1 MKIDPSG
8 NFVIENYQK
17 KCTFSSFLPGIAG
30 KFGIPIWAFYV
41 NRGQGIASFGIENKD
56 NAILEF
62 LPANKSYQ
70 SVTYK
75 GFRTFIKFK
84 DNCGITKIY
93 EPFTKINQK
102 INSKMIIAPHS
113 LTIEEINKE
122 YQFAI
127 KIKYFILPN
136 ENFGALVRRISL
148 KNLAAQEREV
158 EILDGLPEVVP
169 YGLSNSALKEV
180 SQTMA
185 AWCRVYN
192 LENKIP
198 LYRVK
203 ATTADSPEIYKIVKS
218 HFCLSYTD
226 ENNILTPMVD
236 PQVIFG
242 EDTSFQLPIN
252 FIDKEL
258 SDYQGEQ
265 MTENR
270 FPSAMSAYKVKI
282 NGGLSTTLNS
292 LFGHISNENKLV
304 EIKEQVTQ
312 DGYLDRKERESEI
325 IHYKLIDNIFTKSN
339 IPEFDYYCRQ
349 TYLDNLLRGG
359 FPIKISQDGKI
370 NNIYSRKHGDLERD
384 YNFFHL
390 EASYYS
396 QGNGNY
402 RDVNQNRR
410 SDNIFNPQ
418 VKDHNIK
425 TFANL
430 IQADGYNPLVI
441 KGRKYYLTQKA
452 REKVIEFVRND
463 YQDQFY
469 ERLKKPF
476 TPGELTSFINDY
488 NIKLYNI
495 DLEQFVETVIT
506 ISYSTIEA
514 GFGEGYWIDHWTYLL
529 DLIENYLAIYPEK
542 SNELFFDDDSY
553 YFYDSYVKVKPRS
566 DKYVLT
572 DSGPRQFDALV
583 EVEEKRKLIE
593 SRKEKP
599 YQIRTE
605 YGKGKIYNTTLLAK
619 LLLIVTNK
627 MSTLD
632 PYGIGIEM
640 EANKPGWYDALN
652 GLPGI
657 FGSSTSETMEL
668 KRLVDYLLEI
678 LATVNYDYKVL
689 LPLEVFEFLTGLNDL
704 INTWLENKDDF
715 NYWDKA
721 SSLREEYREKVF
733 YGFKGNEQGI
743 LVKNLLEYLEAIS
756 EKLHYSIKH
765 ASVTDYGIYSTYYYY
780 LPGEYKKNDKCSNEG
795 YPFIKVSKFEQV
807 ILPPFLEGQVRAMKV
822 LKYEA
827 VKELHEKVKQSEL
840 FDKKLK
846 MYRLNG
852 DLSGM
857 PDDIGRA
864 RAFTPGWLENGS
876 IWLHMEYK
884 YLLELIKNQ
893 LYNEFFQAL
902 ADCLIAFQDPE
913 IYGRSILENSSF
925 IMSSSNPDK
934 KNHGRGYIA
943 RLSGS
948 TAEFLNIWT
957 VMTVGIKPF
966 RYENEKLVFEP
977 QAILKAEFFTKEE
990 KKITLNIHEKKRV
1003 FLIPKNCFASLFLGS
1018 TLLVYHNPDKVNT
1031 FVNCEINSFRILTK
1045 KGESI
1050 LVENSSLKTPYS
1062 EMLRNGE
1069 LERIDIYLHGK

>member
-1 MKIDPSG
+1 MKIDESG
-8 NFVIENYQK
+8 NFIIENYQK
-17 KCTFSSFLPGIAG
+17 QRTFSSFLPGIAG

-41 NRGQGIASFGIENKD
+41 NRGQGVASFGIENKD

-84 DNCGITKIY
+84 DNYGNVKIY

-102 INSKMIIAPHS
+102 INNKMIIAPHC
-113 LTIEEINKE
+113 LTIEEIDNE
-122 YQFAI
+122 YQLAI

-136 ENFGALVRRISL
+136 ENFGSLIRRISL
-148 KNLAAQEREV
+148 KNLAMQEREV
-158 EILDGLPEVVP
+158 EILDGLPEVIP
-169 YGLSNSALKEV
+169 YGLSNTALKEV

-203 ATTADSPEIYKIVKS
+203 ATTADSPEVHKIVKG
-218 HFCLSYTD
+218 HFCLFYTD
-226 ENNILTPMVD
+226 KNNILTPLVD
-236 PQVIFG
+236 PEVIFG
-242 EDTSFQLPIN
+242 EDTSFQIPIN

-282 NGGLSTTLNS
+282 EGGLTTTLNS
-292 LFGHISNENKLV
+292 LFGHVANENRLI
-304 EIKEQVTQ
+304 EIKELITQ
-312 DGYLDRKERESEI
+312 GDYLVRKEKESEI
-325 IHYKLIDNIFTKSN
+325 IHHKLTDNIFTKSN
-339 IPEFDYYCRQ
+339 IPEFDYYCCQ

-359 FPIKISQDGKI
+359 FPINIGQGGKI
-370 NNIYSRKHGDLERD
+370 NHIYSRKHGDLERD

-402 RDVNQNRR
+402 RDINQNRR
-410 SDNIFNPQ
+410 SDNFFNPQ

-441 KGRKYYLTQKA
+441 KGKKYYLTQKA
-452 REKVIEFVRND
+452 REEVIGLVSDD
-463 YQDQFY
+463 YQDLLH
-469 ERLKKPF
+469 ERLKKSF

-488 NIKLYNI
+488 NIKLNI
-495 DLEQFVETVIT
+495 GLDQFIETVIT
-506 ISYSTIEA
+506 LSYSTIEA
-514 GFGEGYWIDHWTYLL
+514 EFGEGYWIDHWTYLL

-542 SNELFFDDDSY
+542 SNELFFNDDSY
-553 YFYDSYVKVKPRS
+553 YFYDSYMKVKPRS

-572 DSGPRQFDALV
+572 DLGPRQLDAIV
-583 EVEEKRKLIE
+583 EVEEKRKLIN

-599 YQIRTE
+599 YQLRNE
-605 YGKGKIYNTTLLAK
+605 YGKGKVYNTTLLVK
-619 LLLIVTNK
+619 LLSLVTNK

-632 PYGIGIEM
+632 PCGIGIEM

-657 FGSSTSETMEL
+657 FGSSTPETLEL

-678 LATVNYDYKVL
+678 LVTVNDDYKVL
-689 LPLEVFEFLTGLNDL
+689 LPLEIYEFFTGLNNL
-704 INTWLENKDDF
+704 VNIWLDNKDNF
-715 NYWDKA
+715 NYWYKA
-721 SSLREEYREKVF
+721 SSLREKYREKVF
-733 YGFKGNEQGI
+733 YGFKGNEQEI
-743 LVKNLLEYLEAIS
+743 LVKNLIEYLEAIS
-756 EKLHYSIKH
+756 KKLHYSIKC

-780 LPGEYKKNDKCSNEG
+780 IPIEYKKTDQFSKGG
-795 YPFIKVSKFEQV
+795 YPFIRVSKFEQV

-822 LKYEA
+822 LKYDA
-827 VKELHEKVKQSEL
+827 VKELHEKVKHSEL
-840 FDKKLK
+840 FDRKLK

-852 DLSGM
+852 DLSAM

-893 LYNEFFQAL
+893 LYDEFFQAL
-902 ADCLIAFQDPE
+902 DDCLIAFQDPE

-925 IMSSSNPDK
+925 IMSSSNPDE

-948 TAEFLNIWT
+948 TAEFLEIWT
-957 VMTVGIKPF
+957 IIAVGIKPF

-977 QAILKAEFFTKEE
+977 KAILKTEFFTKEE
-990 KKITLNIHEKKRV
+990 KRITLNINEKKCN
-1003 FLIPKNCFASLFLGS
+1003 FLIPKNCFTSLFLGN
-1018 TLLVYHNPDKVNT
+1018 TLLVYHNPDKINT
-1031 FVNCEINSFRILTK
+1031 FDNCKINSYRILTK
-1045 KGESI
+1045 KGEI
-1050 LVENSSLKTPYS
+1050 IIAENSSLKTPCA

-1069 LERIDIYLHGK
+1069 LERIDIYLSEG